1 MYLLLLFIIVI
12 YIIIHLSLLY
22 IIIYH
27 NIHNLIYIQ
36 KFSVEQDS
44 VEKNLIIGN
53 SLDIQRWAV

>member
-1 MYLLLLFIIVI
+1 MSTRSLAYVFIISIYNCYI

-22 IIIYH
+22 IITYR

-44 VEKNLIIGN
+44 VEKTYY
-53 SLDIQRWAV
+53 W